1 MASKFGNLFY
11 ALFLAGLLVFCQIT
25 DCSRTMPT
33 GKQSDIKTI
42 YKGTVSVNY
51 HTSGDSF
58 RGTGW
63 VCGNDKKLNVS
74 YIMTAAHVVDHELP
88 GTIDVSYWPGKGDWE
103 VVPAAIMLKK
113 LGRVAGDVAILIV
126 PVLLEPLQI
135 APIDSYQIDDE
146 VLIAGVQ
153 QQAPPALVSIGHIVK
168 INNTIDKI
176 VVNGWSWRGHSGGP
190 LIHKKSGKV
199 IGFITMFATDDIENA
214 SATECSNLNTI
225 TEAIAEVGLR

>member
-11 ALFLAGLLVFCQIT
+11 ALFLAGFLVLCQVT
-25 DCSRTMPT
+25 DCSRTMSVS
-33 GKQSDIKTI
+33 KQSGIKTI
-42 YKGTVSVNY
+42 YQSTVSVNY

-74 YIMTAAHVVDHELP
+74 YIMTAAHVVEHEAP
-88 GTIDVSYWPGKGDWE
+88 GIIDVSYWPGKGDWE
-103 VVPAAIMLKK
+103 IVPAVVILKK
-113 LGRVAGDVAILIV
+113 LGRVAGDVAILVV
-126 PVLLEPLQI
+126 PVLLEPLPI
-135 APIDSYQIDDE
+135 AAVDDYKIDDE
-146 VLIAGVQ
+146 ILIAGVQ

-199 IGFITMFATDDIENA
+199 IGFVTMFATDDIENA
-214 SATECSNLNTI
+214 SATECSNLNII
-225 TEAIAEVGLR
+225 TDAISQVGLR